1 MKLFLNIFLLYS
13 LLNSFTCTFQ
23 ANIFSQINTDKNGQN
38 LIISPLS
45 IYQVLSLLTNG
56 AKGSA
61 QSELLSTLGSKT
73 ISELNDINYKILS
86 TISSFSSIDI
96 ANAVMT
102 KFKPLENFCAIAHKY
117 SASLEL
123 LESVEQVNEWCNEK
137 THGKIK
143 KIIDKLNPETIMIL
157 LNAVY
162 FKGNWLRPFDKYF
175 NEQMSFYNFAK
186 EKKAVDSM
194 IQIEHFRYYQN
205 SDLQIVELPFK
216 EDFMSALI
224 ILPSKQEEINTFIK
238 NKISQE
244 AYLDNI
250 MNKLDYAKVQ
260 LQMPKFEITFEEKLN
275 EVIKK
280 LGINKIFNAIEGDLT
295 GLFNDQN
302 LFVNQIIHKTY
313 LKVNEDGT
321 EAAAVTMVSI
331 AMGMAMGEPEIVHI
345 MKVDRPFLFL
355 LKNWQLPAGYDMV
368 FMAKIEEL

>member
-1 MKLFLNIFLLYS
+1 
-13 LLNSFTCTFQ
+13 
-23 ANIFSQINTDKNGQN
+23 
-38 LIISPLS
+38 
-45 IYQVLSLLTNG
+45 
-56 AKGSA
+56 
-61 QSELLSTLGSKT
+61 
-73 ISELNDINYKILS
+73 
-86 TISSFSSIDI
+86 
-96 ANAVMT
+96 
-102 KFKPLENFCAIAHKY
+102 
-117 SASLEL
+117 
-123 LESVEQVNEWCNEK
+123 
-137 THGKIK
+137 
-143 KIIDKLNPETIMIL
+143 
-157 LNAVY
+157 
-162 FKGNWLRPFDKYF
+162 
-175 NEQMSFYNFAK
+175 
-186 EKKAVDSM
+186 M

-260 LQMPKFEITFEEKLN
+260 LQMPKFEIKFEEKLN

-313 LKVNEDGT
+313 LKVNEEGT

>member
-1 MKLFLNIFLLYS
+1 M
-13 LLNSFTCTFQ
+13 
-23 ANIFSQINTDKNGQN
+23 
-38 LIISPLS
+38 
-45 IYQVLSLLTNG
+45 
-56 AKGSA
+56 
-61 QSELLSTLGSKT
+61 LSTLGSTT

-86 TISSFSSIDI
+86 AISSFSSIDI
-96 ANAVMT
+96 ANAIMT

-143 KIIDKLNPETIMIL
+143 KIIGQLNPETIMIL

-162 FKGNWLRPFDKYF
+162 FKGNWMRPFDKYF
-175 NEQMSFYNFAK
+175 NEKMSFYNFAK

-194 IQIEHFRYYQN
+194 IQIEHFRYYKN

-216 EDFMSALI
+216 KDFMSALI
-224 ILPSKQEEINTFIK
+224 ILPSEQIDINKFIK

-244 AYLDNI
+244 TYLDNI

-260 LQMPKFEITFEEKLN
+260 LQMPKFEIQFEENLN

-280 LGINKIFNAIEGDLT
+280 LGMKKIFNSLEADLT
-295 GLFNDQN
+295 GLYNDQS
-302 LFVNQIIHKTY
+302 LFVSQIIHKTY

-331 AMGMAMGEPEIVHI
+331 ELAMAMGEPEIIHI

-355 LKNWQLPAGYDMV
+355 LKNWQLPTGYDMV

>member
-1 MKLFLNIFLLYS
+1 MKIFLNIFLLYS
-13 LLNSFTCTFQ
+13 LLNSFNCTFQ
-23 ANIFSQINTDKNGQN
+23 TNIFSQINIDKIGRN

-45 IYQVLSLLTNG
+45 IYQILSLLTNG
-56 AKGSA
+56 AKEET
-61 QSELLSTLGSKT
+61 QSEMLSTLGSTT

-86 TISSFSSIDI
+86 AISSFSSIDI

-143 KIIDKLNPETIMIL
+143 KIIGQLNPETIMIL

-162 FKGNWLRPFDKYF
+162 FKGNWMRPFDKYF
-175 NEQMSFYNFAK
+175 NEKMSFYNFAK

-194 IQIEHFRYYQN
+194 IQIEHFRYYKN

-216 EDFMSALI
+216 KDFMSALI
-224 ILPSKQEEINTFIK
+224 ILPSEQIDINKFIK

-260 LQMPKFEITFEEKLN
+260 LQMPKFEIQFEENLN

-280 LGINKIFNAIEGDLT
+280 LGMKKIFNSLEADLT
-295 GLFNDQN
+295 GLYNDQS
-302 LFVNQIIHKTY
+302 LFVSQIIHKTY

-331 AMGMAMGEPEIVHI
+331 ELAMAMGEPEIIHI

-355 LKNWQLPAGYDMV
+355 LKNWQLPTGYDMV